1 MQVFKL
7 TEAQM
12 TALETAGIF
21 DCPHG
26 DDEIALFNAI
36 DGSKLVTDD
45 PEYMACIVCDLSNH
59 ADELAEIEFR
69 GDDRAAMYRKDSR
82 VLANLMAKLRR
93 A

>member
-7 TEAQM
+7 TDAQM

-36 DGSKLVTDD
+36 SGNRLTTDD
-45 PEYMACIVCDLSNH
+45 PEYMACIVCDLSNR

-69 GDDRAAMYRKDSR
+69 GTDRAPMYRKDAR
-82 VLANLMAKLRR
+82 VLANLMTKLRR